1 MASRRDQVQ
10 SYQFF
15 VQRMTSALVARDP
28 DPANAPFR
36 RLGGAGLGGIMVAVI
51 FLAAVGVYG
60 MIRPGGATGWKD
72 GGTVILEKET
82 GTRYLY
88 REGQL
93 HPVLNYASA
102 LLAMGQNVPTT
113 TVSRNSLVGTP
124 RGSRLGIPYAPDALP
139 DPGRMLSGPWTLCSQ
154 QARDEANELVAT
166 TVLTVGKPPTGGRRP
181 GAAALL
187 AKDEKNNRLY
197 LVWRDHRYLINDA
210 KTVLEGL
217 TLAAEPANPVGAA
230 WLNALPA
237 GEPIGT
243 IAVAGRG
250 SPSSVLDGARTGQV
264 YVVQSQNGSR
274 QYYLAQR
281 TNLLP
286 ITQLQADIV
295 LADPATRAAYP
306 GGRTLK
312 ALALEA
318 DAAAAAPKA
327 DQPDKGAARA
337 PEQRPE
343 IARLTGDRPAV
354 CARYEPGQTDP
365 TVLLDAQVRPVKEPV
380 RTPEQSSSG
389 IPLADRVVIEPG
401 YGVLVSSEPS
411 PDAPS
416 GTLNLV
422 TDIGFRYPL
431 GDDSVPGILG
441 YGDVR
446 PVKLPASLVVRL
458 PTGPALDTTAAKRAL
473 DPE

>member
-60 MIRPGGATGWKD
+60 LIRPGGATRWKE
-72 GGTVILEKET
+72 GGSVILEKET

-88 REGQL
+88 RDGEL

-102 LLAMGQNVPTT
+102 LLALEAPAATVS
-113 TVSRNSLVGTP
+113 VSRNSLVGVP
-124 RGSRLGIPYAPDALP
+124 RGSRLGIPYAPDSLP

-154 QARDEANELVAT
+154 PARNEANELVAT
-166 TVLTVGKPPTGGRRP
+166 TVLTVGRPPTGGRSP
-181 GAAALL
+181 DAAALL
-187 AKDEKNNRLY
+187 VKDEKNNRLY
-197 LVWRDHRYLINDA
+197 LVWHDHRYLINDA
-210 KTVLEGL
+210 TTVLEAL
-217 TLAAEPANPVGAA
+217 TLASEHPHPVGAA

-243 IAVAGRG
+243 IAVSGRG
-250 SPSSVLDGARTGQV
+250 TPSSALRDALTGQV
-264 YVVQSQNGSR
+264 FVVQSQDGSR

-281 TNLLP
+281 SNLLP
-286 ITQLQADIV
+286 ITPLQADVV

-306 GGRTLK
+306 GVRTLK
-312 ALALEA
+312 ATQLNA
-318 DAAAAAPKA
+318 DTAAAAPKA
-327 DQPDKGAARA
+327 AQSDKGAARA
-337 PEQRPE
+337 PEQRPQ
-343 IARLTGDRPAV
+343 IAPLTGDRPAV
-354 CARYEPGQTDP
+354 CARYEPGQNEP

-380 RTPEQSSSG
+380 RTPEQSATG
-389 IPLADRVVIEPG
+389 IPLADRVVVEPG
-401 YGVLVSSEPS
+401 YGVLVSSKPS
-411 PDAPS
+411 PGAPT

-422 TDIGFRYPL
+422 TDLGYRYPL
-431 GDDSVPGILG
+431 SDAAVAGVLG
-441 YGDVR
+441 YGDVE
-446 PVKLPASLVVRL
+446 PVQLPASLVVRL
-458 PTGPALDTTAAKRAL
+458 PSGPALDPTAAKRAL